1 VFQVTTGIQTTTWTL
16 LLVVQVAY
24 NADAEV
30 MLLMLV
36 FHQAVA
42 LVVNRHLIEHEI
54 VEFHMYLA
62 DHQGQTRSLV
72 VLFLKRN
79 KSRRSS
85 TKPPKESFPKGDQV
99 GRRQFRRLLR
109 LQDPFANQTQLTENE
124 ELGKTRLLGRLIQTI
139 GQTLKST
146 EL

>member
-1 VFQVTTGIQTTTWTL
+1 MFQVTTGIQMTTWTF

-54 VEFHMYLA
+54 VESHMYLA
-62 DHQGQTRSLV
+62 DHQGLTQSLGL
-72 VLFLKRN
+72 LFLKRN
-79 KSRRSS
+79 KSKRS
-85 TKPPKESFPKGDQV
+85 
-99 GRRQFRRLLR
+99 
-109 LQDPFANQTQLTENE
+109 
-124 ELGKTRLLGRLIQTI
+124 
-139 GQTLKST
+139 
-146 EL
+146 